1 MRADVVRRHAH
12 DLDDFTFPE
21 GRDDLHSQ
29 ALRPEGKTDFVFQ
42 VVIPAQGLL
51 FRSSIDDSFVVDSV
65 FADRVFA
72 DFSLLRP
79 QNAAHGSAPNL
90 EPASD
95 LRLTDASAIEFPDL
109 GGVRDRRLPAAPD
122 VARSAAPGPG
132 QPEFVPAESLFQT
145 QRIWP
150 TASHCPTGWRGEI

>member
-1 MRADVVRRHAH
+1 LTLPSDQDEHVMRADVVRRHAH

-72 DFSLLRP
+72 GFFSLLRP
-79 QNAAHGSAPNL
+79 QKRRTEVRPISSRRAI
-90 EPASD
+90 SD
-95 LRLTDASAIEFPDL
+95 LLT
-109 GGVRDRRLPAAPD
+109 PA
-122 VARSAAPGPG
+122 R
-132 QPEFVPAESLFQT
+132 
-145 QRIWP
+145 
-150 TASHCPTGWRGEI
+150 